1 MTSRELKKS
10 FYFRFI
16 WIPIKIERPNWRG
29 PIIFKVQSGKITW
42 RVFYPLSIM
51 SSDCCDNLV
60 GNLMVSDKLQ
70 NRIICYIFFM
80 LCKNKFKM
88 KVWRAW
94 KLCILLF
101 MLVDCIFWKKNSF
114 FLRNKFYD
122 ISLALIYQ
130 MTTSF
135 RQE

>member
-1 MTSRELKKS
+1 MPFWQLWPCPVSAAIKNPSQDLKKS
-10 FYFRFI
+10 FYFRFL
-16 WIPIKIERPNWRG
+16 WIPINIERPNWRG
-29 PIIFKVQSGKITW
+29 SIWQDNVE
-42 RVFYPLSIM
+42 VFLSIM

-101 MLVDCIFWKKNSF
+101 MLVDCIFFLKF
-114 FLRNKFYD
+114 FFTQQVLWH
-122 ISLALIYQ
+122 
-130 MTTSF
+130 
-135 RQE
+135 